1 MKKTFFP
8 SFCGSAVAFLALA
21 VGGCKS
27 SGGADTPLP
36 RSGRPEVTLNDRATV
51 NQVQAIAQDFFR
63 ERSYVESES
72 KHRYEFV
79 FDKPIKGG
87 RKGKALRVRLRLNK
101 RSDGSW
107 QLAGTPLGVEG
118 WRSDLESEVVLPQGS
133 SQIQGFLVEIKN
145 RVDSA
150 R

>member
-1 MKKTFFP
+1 LFP
-8 SFCGSAVAFLALA
+8 WLRVCSAAFLAVVVA
-21 VGGCKS
+21 GCKS
-27 SGGADTPLP
+27 SAVGGNTPLP
-36 RSGRPEVTLNDRATV
+36 PTGRPEVTLDDRTTV

-63 ERSYVESES
+63 ERNYVESES

-79 FDKPIKGG
+79 FDKPTKGG
-87 RKGKALRVRLRLNK
+87 RGGRALRVRLRLNN

-107 QLAGTPLGVEG
+107 QLTGTPLGVEG

-133 SQIQGFLVEIKN
+133 SQIQGFLVEIKS
-145 RVDSA
+145 RVESA